1 MSFKLPIEAAIFD
14 MDGLL
19 IDSEPFWAQAEHEV
33 FAQLGV
39 DLSLADSMPDT
50 VGLRIDQVIE
60 LWYHV
65 SPWQGVTQQEAKE
78 RMIARVV
85 QLIEDKKP
93 LLPGVEHALSL
104 CQSLG
109 LKIALASAS
118 PHFMLERVLEL
129 FNIRHYFSAVV
140 SAADL
145 AHSKPHPEVYLNA
158 AKALNVAPINCVSL
172 EDSRNGMIACKA
184 ARMRSIV
191 VPAAEQFNDKCWG
204 LADVKIASLNE
215 LTKSQLLG

>member
-60 LWYHV
+60 LWYQV

-85 QLIEDKKP
+85 HL
-93 LLPGVEHALSL
+93 
-104 CQSLG
+104 
-109 LKIALASAS
+109 LKIKNRCSL
-118 PHFMLERVLEL
+118 VL
-129 FNIRHYFSAVV
+129 NM
-140 SAADL
+140 
-145 AHSKPHPEVYLNA
+145 PYLYVNH
-158 AKALNVAPINCVSL
+158 
-172 EDSRNGMIACKA
+172 
-184 ARMRSIV
+184 
-191 VPAAEQFNDKCWG
+191 
-204 LADVKIASLNE
+204 
-215 LTKSQLLG
+215 

>member
-1 MSFKLPIEAAIFD
+1 
-14 MDGLL
+14 
-19 IDSEPFWAQAEHEV
+19 
-33 FAQLGV
+33 
-39 DLSLADSMPDT
+39 MPGHRRLKNRSSSYRT
-50 VGLRIDQVIE
+50 L
-60 LWYHV
+60 V
-65 SPWQGVTQQEAKE
+65 SSITWQGVTQQEAKRE
-78 RMIARVV
+78 NDCSRCTN
-85 QLIEDKKP
+85 
-93 LLPGVEHALSL
+93 LLKIKNRCSLVLNMPYLL

-129 FNIRHYFSAVV
+129 FNIRHYFSAVVV

-215 LTKSQLLG
+215 LTEISIY

>member
-1 MSFKLPIEAAIFD
+1 
-14 MDGLL
+14 
-19 IDSEPFWAQAEHEV
+19 
-33 FAQLGV
+33 
-39 DLSLADSMPDT
+39 
-50 VGLRIDQVIE
+50 
-60 LWYHV
+60 
-65 SPWQGVTQQEAKE
+65 
-78 RMIARVV
+78 V

-172 EDSRNGMIACKA
+172 E
-184 ARMRSIV
+184 
-191 VPAAEQFNDKCWG
+191 
-204 LADVKIASLNE
+204 
-215 LTKSQLLG
+215 

>member
-60 LWYHV
+60 LWYQV

-145 AHSKPHPEVYLNA
+145 AHSK
-158 AKALNVAPINCVSL
+158 
-172 EDSRNGMIACKA
+172 A

>member
-60 LWYHV
+60 LWYQV

-129 FNIRHYFSAVV
+129 FNIS
-140 SAADL
+140 
-145 AHSKPHPEVYLNA
+145 
-158 AKALNVAPINCVSL
+158 LNVAPINCVSL

-204 LADVKIASLNE
+204 LADVKIGSLNE

>member
-1 MSFKLPIEAAIFD
+1 MSFDLPIEAAIFD

-33 FAQLGV
+33 FAQLGA
-39 DLSLADSMPDT
+39 DLTLAAHMPDT

-60 LWYHV
+60 LWYKA
-65 SPWQGVTQQEAKE
+65 SPWEGVSQQEAKD
-78 RMIARVV
+78 RMVARVV

-118 PHFMLERVLEL
+118 PDFMLERVLEL
-129 FNIRHYFSAVV
+129 FNLRHYFSAVV
-140 SAADL
+140 SAAEL
-145 AHSKPHPEVYLNA
+145 PYSKPHPEVYLNA
-158 AKALNVAPINCVSL
+158 AKALNVDPINCVSL

-191 VPAAEQFNDKCWG
+191 VPAKEQFDEKFWG
-204 LADVKIASLNE
+204 LADIKIASLTD
-215 LTKSQLLG
+215 LTKADLLG

>member
-1 MSFKLPIEAAIFD
+1 
-14 MDGLL
+14 
-19 IDSEPFWAQAEHEV
+19 
-33 FAQLGV
+33 
-39 DLSLADSMPDT
+39 MPY
-50 VGLRIDQVIE
+50 L
-60 LWYHV
+60 
-65 SPWQGVTQQEAKE
+65 
-78 RMIARVV
+78 
-85 QLIEDKKP
+85 
-93 LLPGVEHALSL
+93 L

-129 FNIRHYFSAVV
+129 FNIRHYFSAAVV

-172 EDSRNGMIACKA
+172 GGLTQWYDCLQKA